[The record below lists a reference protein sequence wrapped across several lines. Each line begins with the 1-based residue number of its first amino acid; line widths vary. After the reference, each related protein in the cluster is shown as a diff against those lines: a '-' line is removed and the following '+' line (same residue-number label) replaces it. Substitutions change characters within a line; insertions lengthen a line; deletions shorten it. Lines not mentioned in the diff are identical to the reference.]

1 MRIGVESYRH
11 FLLPVISFPSVLPLN
26 SQILPGHNQETY
38 QRLQLALEATPPPQL
53 WVAVCDDVP
62 LQRQLAVTL
71 EDRLHQQIERGGTT
85 QLFFTVEAPNLVQ
98 QIQEWQ
104 QDITQKSP
112 QLLQILGIEQLTHQR
127 SDVQYQFLRSL
138 RGLHPLWQQLGCS
151 LLLWLPRPWLKQVQ
165 RSAPILCQTV
175 FEFIGEP
182 TPLLV
187 ADTELTKMPP
197 PPIRQWQSWG
207 QPAPEPPSIRQEVP
221 NTLATPE
228 ATEVSASSVTQEDGT
243 TAKAASTDL
252 PTFSDSLWQRLQIDL
267 QGMERPL
274 QVDLDLQESESA
286 PPSGFDTVIAN
297 SGKTTYPIGAV
308 TVVNNAADSASTEV
322 KPGVDEESGKPPIT
336 GSPWSEAQPSE
347 MATTTAR
354 DPWTI
359 AYELRDR
366 VQAGDHSLAAVEAT
380 IQQYERLEAEAP
392 ATPHRT
398 EALNDLGSLYWLWAQ
413 QAAETAIYQ
422 QRLAR
427 SCALYEAALSPL
439 SPSTSA
445 DVLSRL
451 HSNLGSVYSLIA
463 TYQNPMAYAGKAVKA
478 FHRALQY
485 TPVEAFPTE
494 YATLQTHLGT
504 AYWSLAQ
511 HSQEATH
518 LHRAIAA
525 YQEALRQA
533 SPQEMPQTYAQL
545 QNNLGIALWSLARHE
560 RPVFLLEQ
568 AIAAYKSA
576 LAHRTL
582 STNPASCAATHN
594 NLATAYWDL
603 GGHYPEQSS
612 EQKQAWQQAITA
624 YETALMITT
633 QTAAENVAFD
643 VLATHHSVGVVYD
656 QLAIA
661 LAPQTEAQS
670 VLLNRAI
677 AHYVKALIGWE
688 TEGETATETALQ
700 AIIRNLHLQA
710 RYLGV
715 EAQRR
720 SLNQMPATWLPQIWS
735 KL

>member
-1 MRIGVESYRH
+1 MRIEVESYRH
-11 FLLPVISFPSVLPLN
+11 FLVPVISFPSVLPLN

-38 QRLQLALEATPPPQL
+38 QRLQSALEATPPHQL

-71 EDRLHQQIERGGTT
+71 EDRLHQQVGDSSAA
-85 QLFFTVEAPNLVQ
+85 QLIFTVEAPNLVQ
-98 QIQEWQ
+98 QIQGWQ
-104 QDITQKSP
+104 QGITRESP
-112 QLLQILGIEQLTHQR
+112 RLLQVLGIEQLTHQR

-138 RGLHPLWQQLGCS
+138 RGLYSLWQQLDCS
-151 LLLWLPRPWLKQVQ
+151 LLLWLPRPWLKQVK
-165 RSAPILCQTV
+165 RSAPVLCQTV

-182 TPLLV
+182 TPL
-187 ADTELTKMPP
+187 APTANEATRTTPNPM
-197 PPIRQWQSWG
+197 RQWQSWG
-207 QPAPEPPSIRQEVP
+207 QPAPEPPSIRQETT

-228 ATEVSASSVTQEDGT
+228 STTVPASSGNQSGEPT
-243 TAKAASTDL
+243 TDTAAAVDL
-252 PTFSDSLWQRLQIDL
+252 PTFSDTLWQRLQVDL
-267 QGMERPL
+267 QGL
-274 QVDLDLQESESA
+274 ESRETELLPPPPAELNMAITQADSA
-286 PPSGFDTVIAN
+286 A
-297 SGKTTYPIGAV
+297 YPIDAV
-308 TVVNNAADSASTEV
+308 AVVPDAVDSIDDASTEV
-322 KPGVDEESGKPPIT
+322 IPPIHET
-336 GSPWSEAQPSE
+336 TDELPISGSPWAEAQPGE
-347 MATTTAR
+347 VDVAIAR
-354 DPWTI
+354 NPWAI

-366 VQAGDHSLAAVEAT
+366 VQAGDQSMGAVEAT
-380 IQQYERLEAEAP
+380 IQQYERLEAEDP

-413 QAAETAIYQ
+413 QAAAMEIYQ

-427 SCALYEAALSPL
+427 SCALYEAAMSPV
-439 SPSTSA
+439 SPGTSA

-451 HSNLGSVYSLIA
+451 HSNLGSVYSLVA
-463 TYQNPMAYAGKAVKA
+463 AYQDPIAYAGKAVKA

-485 TPVEAFPTE
+485 TPVETLPTE

-533 SPQEMPQTYAQL
+533 SPQDMPQTYAQL

-568 AIAAYKSA
+568 SIAAYKSA

-582 STNPASCAATHN
+582 SANPASCAATHN

-603 GGHYPEQSS
+603 GGHYPEQSA

-624 YETALMITT
+624 YETALMITA
-633 QTAAENVAFD
+633 QTAMENVAFD
-643 VLATHHSVGVVYD
+643 IWATHHSVGVVYD

-661 LAPQTEAQS
+661 LAPQTEAQG

-677 AHYVKALIGWE
+677 THYVEALTGWE
-688 TEGETATETALQ
+688 TDEATATETALQ

-710 RYLGV
+710 RYLGGD
-715 EAQRR
+715 AQRR
-720 SLNQMPATWLPQIWS
+720 SLNQLPANWLPQIWS